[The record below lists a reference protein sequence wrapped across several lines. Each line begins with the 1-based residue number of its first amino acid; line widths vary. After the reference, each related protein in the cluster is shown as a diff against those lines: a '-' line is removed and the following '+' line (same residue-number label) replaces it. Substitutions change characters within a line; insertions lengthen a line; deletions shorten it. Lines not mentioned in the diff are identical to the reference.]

1 MNVIQDQEIIDS
13 LSAVI
18 GQIQESLKTPAP
30 ARSRF
35 APKTGT
41 LEELADSQRAEVSQF
56 LRDALSTYLSRA
68 QDRWSRAESIG
79 PDIMWREMIVPR

>member
-1 MNVIQDQEIIDS
+1 MNVIQDQEINDS
-13 LSAVI
+13 LSAVV
-18 GQIQESLKTPAP
+18 GQIQDSLRTPSQ
-30 ARSRF
+30 SRF
-35 APKTGT
+35 ATKTGT

>member
-1 MNVIQDQEIIDS
+1 MPPIQDQEIIDS

-35 APKTGT
+35 ATKTGT
-41 LEELADSQRAEVSQF
+41 LEELACAQRAEVERF
-56 LRDALSTYLSRA
+56 LHDVLSTYRRRA
-68 QDRWSRAESIG
+68 QDRWSRAESIA
-79 PDIMWREMIVPR
+79 PDTMWRELIVPR

>member
-1 MNVIQDQEIIDS
+1 MNVIQDQEINDS
-13 LSAVI
+13 LSAVV
-18 GQIQESLKTPAP
+18 GQIQDSLRTPS
-30 ARSRF
+30 RSRF
-35 APKTGT
+35 ATKTGT